1 MECLEN
7 RQISHCH
14 GAAYR
19 CEVIDIA
26 WKSARIVSF
35 HHIEFH
41 SMNDTLGTFPRAP
54 APSDEIRVL
63 ARGLA
68 LLKAFCPRNTA
79 RSNGELARMTE
90 LPKATVSRLTATLT
104 RLGYLEYLDESASY
118 RLAHAAVALGFGAL
132 STQDIRVRAR
142 EHMQR
147 FADDNDLVAVL
158 AVREGN
164 VMVCHEVCRGRG
176 ALTIRV
182 TAGSRLKL
190 PRSAMGRAWMATLAP
205 ARHAAVL
212 RELEQAF
219 PDDPLRPALDEAAAE
234 IARSRFCV
242 TVGSLE
248 PDVNSVAT
256 PIDSAQSPGAYVLG
270 CSVPAFRYP
279 RERCVA
285 EIGPL
290 LLGLRD
296 RIEADLE
303 AASGAGGS

>member
-1 MECLEN
+1 M
-7 RQISHCH
+7 
-14 GAAYR
+14 
-19 CEVIDIA
+19 D
-26 WKSARIVSF
+26 
-35 HHIEFH
+35 
-41 SMNDTLGTFPRAP
+41 DTLGTFPRTTTP
-54 APSDEIRVL
+54 RDEIRVL
-63 ARGLA
+63 ARGLT
-68 LLKAFCPRNTA
+68 LLKAFCPRNAA
-79 RSNGELARMTE
+79 RSNGELAQMTA

-104 RLGYLEYLDESASY
+104 RLGYLEYLDESARY
-118 RLAHAAVALGFGAL
+118 RLAHAALALGFGAL
-132 STQDIRVRAR
+132 STQDIRMRAR

-147 FADDNDLVAVL
+147 FADDNDLVVVL

-182 TAGSRLKL
+182 AAGSRLKL
-190 PRSAMGRAWMATLAP
+190 PRSAMGRAWMASLAP
-205 ARHAAVL
+205 SRRAAVL
-212 RELEQAF
+212 RELELAF
-219 PDDPLRPALDEAAAE
+219 PHDPLHPALDEAAAE

-256 PIDSAQSPGAYVLG
+256 LIDVAQSPGAYVLG

-296 RIEADLE
+296 RIEAGPE
-303 AASGAGGS
+303 TAGTAGGS